1 MEKIPQSK
9 VRVRFQDCDPFNH
22 LNNSKYLD
30 YFINARED
38 HLLEHYRLDIFTHMK
53 QYCKAWVVGSN
64 QVMYVRPALVMEE
77 VLIDSKLIEFG
88 AKNLTVEMTMWDA
101 ERTQLKAILWVKFLY
116 VDFKTNRA
124 TEHPEDLIAF
134 FGNVVVPVEEK
145 VFEERCQGIVKSQKS
160 VTAEG

>member
-1 MEKIPQSK
+1 MEKTPQSK

-38 HLLEHYRLDIFTHMK
+38 HLLEHYGLDIFTHV
-53 QYCKAWVVGSN
+53 QQHGKAWVVGSN

-77 VLIDSKLIEFG
+77 VLIDSRLIEFG
-88 AKNLTVEMTMWDA
+88 TKNLTVEMTMWDA
-101 ERTQLKAILWVKFLY
+101 GRAQLKAILWVKFLY

-124 TEHPEDLIAF
+124 TEHPEDLMAF
-134 FGNVVVPVEEK
+134 FGNVLIPVEEQ
-145 VFEERCQGIVKSQKS
+145 VFEERCKGILQTQKIL
-160 VTAEG
+160 TT